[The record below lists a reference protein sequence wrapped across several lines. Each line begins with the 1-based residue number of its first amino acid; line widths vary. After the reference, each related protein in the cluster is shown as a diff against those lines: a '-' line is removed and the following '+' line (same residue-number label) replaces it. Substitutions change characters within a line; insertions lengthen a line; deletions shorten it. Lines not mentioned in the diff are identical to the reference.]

1 MICNYEKIEGN
12 ERMREYLIL
21 VIEFISLYFCY
32 FFIYRIVFNAQFKK
46 SILQAVIVM
55 VIACASGVLMW
66 RIIKDYIPTEELI
79 YFITITVA
87 MTILAEKNKAY
98 VLALSPIVFFLL
110 SEILSMITYLD
121 SLLTKKSYTEIMRI
135 NDNRIVFYTI
145 AFILLLVI
153 YFALRKKR
161 NSKIWI
167 VNVGEYCLL
176 LFTGLCFSVV
186 LGTTQSIVLGSYLVS
201 NSVFMQFT
209 ALSCCVLG
217 MIMYSSLI
225 WQIILKGRIIEY
237 KEKEKRYSEYLA
249 MQDARIKEIIES
261 DIKMRKFKHDIRAH
275 ITALE
280 AGIEKKDIVLVSEY
294 VKRMR
299 EDEKKYELKRY
310 TGIASLDALI
320 SEAQKR
326 ADSMGI
332 SWRYVGD
339 KNILID
345 ESYIYDLCVIISN
358 LMNNAIEGTDK
369 TSEDI
374 EKVVEIGISKLLG
387 KVVISVKNTCM
398 ENFSIDGIEH
408 TDKND
413 DVNHGFGIE
422 NIKETV
428 SRYEGEVIFNVEN
441 GVFSAKVIL

>member
-161 NSKIWI
+161 NSKTWI

-261 DIKMRKFKHDIRAH
+261 DIKMRRFKHDIRAH

-326 ADSMGI
+326 ADSIGI

-345 ESYIYDLCVIISN
+345 ENYIYDLCVIISN

>member
-145 AFILLLVI
+145 AFILLLVV

-261 DIKMRKFKHDIRAH
+261 DIKMRRFKHDIRAH

-326 ADSMGI
+326 ADSIGI

-345 ESYIYDLCVIISN
+345 ENYIYDLCVIISN

>member
-1 MICNYEKIEGN
+1 MICNYEKKEGN

-161 NSKIWI
+161 NSKTWI

-261 DIKMRKFKHDIRAH
+261 DIKMRRFKHDIRAH

-326 ADSMGI
+326 ADSIGI

-345 ESYIYDLCVIISN
+345 ENYIYDLCVIISN